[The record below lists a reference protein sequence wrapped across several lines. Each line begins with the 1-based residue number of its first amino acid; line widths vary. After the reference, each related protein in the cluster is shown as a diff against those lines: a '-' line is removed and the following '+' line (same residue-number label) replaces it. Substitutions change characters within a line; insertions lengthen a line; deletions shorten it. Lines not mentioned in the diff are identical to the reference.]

1 MCIRDSSVLIT
12 NRLTKFE
19 KTNAKFSRL
28 NDLSATRYSYL
39 QQQLRSHT
47 KMLVDM
53 KKDLDSVFRRIR
65 YDLLVLTYRYS
76 FRTLLKITVI
86 RVLTQIQ
93 SAISWHLPSDD
104 LQLLCLQI

>member
-1 MCIRDSSVLIT
+1 
-12 NRLTKFE
+12 
-19 KTNAKFSRL
+19 
-28 NDLSATRYSYL
+28 
-39 QQQLRSHT
+39 
-47 KMLVDM
+47 MLVDM

-93 SAISWHLPSDD
+93 SAISWHLLSEDM
-104 LQLLCLQI
+104 QLLCKYNYYNLTLYLLGVPKYGTYRFYSV